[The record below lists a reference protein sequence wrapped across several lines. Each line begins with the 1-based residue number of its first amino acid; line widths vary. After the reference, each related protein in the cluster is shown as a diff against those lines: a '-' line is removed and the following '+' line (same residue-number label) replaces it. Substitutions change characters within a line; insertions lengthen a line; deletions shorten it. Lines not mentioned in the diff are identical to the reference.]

1 MPVADELAAL
11 RARGTVK
18 ATSSAISSKQTNY
31 VYTTPQQQEVIRKQ
45 KAKQEKAAREEA
57 EKSLRK
63 HNAGGINDLW
73 YKKLRE
79 LKARKKA
86 GARSAWKKK
95 DKADGDHEDE
105 GDKYDEEDVGLEV
118 DMLPDHLV
126 KALKAKYETEN
137 AEEALSK
144 ALVEEEEG
152 RGSILSEVMADWDA
166 NEEDKAAEH
175 IDNVSTGVGEEV
187 KETDCGVDEEV
198 KKTDI
203 EDDTPDTQHE
213 DIVDNKEQ
221 IEIPA
226 PIEENEP
233 KNANALT
240 ESKESTPE
248 IEALSVDEPEEGPT
262 GGKPVEEL
270 KDEEPVEEVRTK
282 IEQLSIDDIE
292 SKSFDEE
299 KKTESLPES
308 TDTEQEQVE
317 LEDAESNP
325 PIIDETKDVTSITI
339 QQPKLLYNVHD
350 KYFSTYD
357 NTAKAE
363 EFINLLDTNQ
373 RGALDEEQTIEIK
386 EQLVAL
392 QDQIKDL
399 MANW

>member
-31 VYTTPQQQEVIRKQ
+31 VYTTPQQQEVLRKQ

-79 LKARKKA
+79 LKARKR

-95 DKADGDHEDE
+95 DKAGGDSEDE
-105 GDKYDEEDVGLEV
+105 RDKEDEEDVGLEV

-126 KALKAKYETEN
+126 KALKEKYETEN
-137 AEEALSK
+137 AEEALGK
-144 ALVEEEEG
+144 ALAEEEEG
-152 RGSILSEVMADWDA
+152 KGTILSEVMADLDA
-166 NEEDKAAEH
+166 IEEDKTVEH
-175 IDNVSTGVGEEV
+175 IDGVSTGV
-187 KETDCGVDEEV
+187 DEGV
-198 KKTDI
+198 KKTDTDTEEI
-203 EDDTPDTQHE
+203 EL
-213 DIVDNKEQ
+213 
-221 IEIPA
+221 PA
-226 PIEENEP
+226 PIDENKP
-233 KNANALT
+233 HNASN
-240 ESKESTPE
+240 ESTPE
-248 IEALSVDEPEEGPT
+248 IEVLSVEEPDEVPT
-262 GGKPVEEL
+262 GGKPVDEPT
-270 KDEEPVEEVRTK
+270 DEEPVEEVRTK
-282 IEQLSIDDIE
+282 IEQLSIDDVK

-299 KKTESLPES
+299 KKSESLLE
-308 TDTEQEQVE
+308 TADTEQIKSDDVGN
-317 LEDAESNP
+317 NP
-325 PIIDETKDVTSITI
+325 PIIDETKNVTIDTI
-339 QQPKLLYNVHD
+339 QQPKLIYNAQD

-357 NTAKAE
+357 NTAEAE
-363 EFINLLDTNQ
+363 EIINLLDANQ
-373 RGALDEEQTIEIK
+373 RSSLAEEQTIEIK